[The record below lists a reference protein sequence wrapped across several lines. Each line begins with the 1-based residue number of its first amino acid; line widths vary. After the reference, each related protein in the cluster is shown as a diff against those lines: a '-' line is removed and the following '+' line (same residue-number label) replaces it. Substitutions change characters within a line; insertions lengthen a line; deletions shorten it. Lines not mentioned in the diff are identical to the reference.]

1 MRAEFSSASTAGQ
14 RVCRRFAIAGRL
26 DMAAYLAFVEERGRW
41 FGIDGWVAAE
51 DARRVTLVAAGP
63 DAMVGALEMACTLGP
78 LSALVEEIDAIE
90 EPQPAKAG
98 FALVQK

>member
-1 MRAEFSSASTAGQ
+1 MRAEFSSASAAGR
-14 RVCRRFAIAGRL
+14 RVCRRFTIAGRL
-26 DMAAYLAFVEERGRW
+26 DMAAYLAFVEERARW